1 MTAISRRP
9 FGRRLQL
16 GLAGL
21 LLLALAACSATYR
34 NHGWAPS
41 DDDLA
46 LISVGT
52 DTRDTVSQALGAPGT
67 SGLLADSGWYY
78 VQSRYEH
85 YAYRAP
91 KEIDRQ
97 VVAISFDS
105 RGVVQNVER
114 FGLEQGRVIALSRRV
129 TDDNVKGVSFL
140 RQLFGSLGRINAE
153 DLLERR

>member
-1 MTAISRRP
+1 MTAISRRL
-9 FGRRLQL
+9 RL
-16 GLAGL
+16 GLAAL
-21 LLLALAACSATYR
+21 LLLSLAACTATYR

-46 LISVGT
+46 QITVGT
-52 DTRDTVSQALGAPGT
+52 DTRETVSQAIGAPGT
-67 SGLLADSGWYY
+67 SGLLADGGWYY

-97 VVAISFDS
+97 VVAISFDDK
-105 RGVVQNVER
+105 GVVENIER
-114 FGLEQGRVIALSRRV
+114 FGLEKGRVIALSRRV

-140 RQLFGSLGRINAE
+140 RQLFGSLGRLNAG
-153 DLLERR
+153 DLLQQR